1 MRKKVPVPMMNIL
14 NGGRHADNTIDF
26 QEFMIMP
33 VGACCFR
40 EALQMCSEIYHALKT
55 LLKEQGYST
64 AVGDEGGFA
73 PDFKDAKEA
82 LQFIV
87 DAVRKAGYEPRKDI
101 VIALDAA
108 ATEFYNKDF
117 KKLCI

>member
-1 MRKKVPVPMMNIL
+1 MSTVMVNI
-14 NGGRHADNTIDF
+14 RRIRQSSAI
-26 QEFMIMP
+26 
-33 VGACCFR
+33 
-40 EALQMCSEIYHALKT
+40 SENKPLRRRGQT
-55 LLKEQGYST
+55 CLLYTS
-64 AVGDEGGFA
+64 GDEGGFA

-108 ATEFYNKDF
+108 ATESVSYTHLDYFDGDSCYY
-117 KKLCI
+117 I

>member
-1 MRKKVPVPMMNIL
+1 
-14 NGGRHADNTIDF
+14 
-26 QEFMIMP
+26 MIMP

-40 EALQMCSEIYHALKT
+40 EALRMCSEIYHALKA

-87 DAVRKAGYEPRKDI
+87 DAVRKAGYEPRKI
-101 VIALDAA
+101 L
-108 ATEFYNKDF
+108 
-117 KKLCI
+117 